1 MTAATDVLTPARAPD
16 WLSWL
21 RRELAPYPGRDLMT
35 LRLVV
40 GVVLVTIISMTLQI
54 PEAALSAY
62 MVFFVTKENRV
73 LTAITGIG
81 IVVGLTIAVAMSLYL
96 YRYTFDYPEL
106 RIPLM
111 AIMVFAGMYLS
122 RVFVIGPLGF
132 AIGFVVAVTQSAA
145 ESAPDTD
152 ALARA
157 LLWVWMAIAYPILLT
172 VVINQ
177 ILFPANP
184 WPALVRALTQRLDAV
199 SSVLQRL
206 IDENTA
212 GGHENEALLEIAS
225 RGSSQLLALL
235 HMAEIKEERLKHR
248 HAAIAAA
255 ILTTERVARAAAMLE
270 LTARQSV
277 SENDRHCAGALL
289 AKIARL
295 RTALQEVHP
304 VLPRRGPAE
313 ENATLP
319 ELRELQLAIESL
331 HSGMAA
337 AINAGDAPA
346 PAKTKKPLFIADAFS
361 NPAHARFALKVTL
374 AAMSCYILYS
384 GLDWSGIH
392 TAFITC
398 CIIALE
404 NTGATMRKGWLRL
417 TGCLTGG
424 LLGFLAIMYLIPHME
439 SITSLVLLIAAVSA
453 VAGWIAAGGERITYG
468 GLQMAFAFFMCIF
481 QGFAPG
487 TDFDTIRDRIVG
499 IVLGIF
505 VSAIVFRYIW
515 PEHAVDRLRLALA
528 QAFRNLAKLL
538 LVPETSE
545 SDDDRRKTAG
555 TLAFEITK
563 NLDQALRFSE
573 LAKFELADEPEPDSP
588 SVSDLENATHQAE
601 AASVIASTLAGDAE
615 FIQWQRLDPPA
626 REAEARLRAEIAKRI
641 NESAISF
648 ESGAR
653 PNILASATIDIASQ
667 PQIRETDRTRL
678 LRLMAARAGKLWN

>member
-1 MTAATDVLTPARAPD
+1 
-16 WLSWL
+16 
-21 RRELAPYPGRDLMT
+21 
-35 LRLVV
+35 
-40 GVVLVTIISMTLQI
+40 
-54 PEAALSAY
+54 

-81 IVVGLTIAVAMSLYL
+81 MVVGATIAIAVSLFL

-106 RIPLM
+106 RIPVM
-111 AIMVFAGMYLS
+111 ALTVFAGMYLS

-145 ESAPDTD
+145 ESVPDTD

-157 LLWVWMAIAYPILLT
+157 LLWIWMAVVYPVLLT
-172 VVINQ
+172 VVVNQ

-225 RGSSQLLALL
+225 RGSSQLLVLL

-270 LTARQSV
+270 LTTRQPLP
-277 SENDRHCAGALL
+277 ENDRICAGALL
-289 AKIARL
+289 AEIARL
-295 RTALQEVHP
+295 RAALQEIHP
-304 VLPRRGPAE
+304 VLAPSGPAQ

-319 ELRELQLAIESL
+319 ELRELQLAVESL
-331 HSGMAA
+331 REGMAGA
-337 AINAGDAPA
+337 VNGDEAPVPPKA
-346 PAKTKKPLFIADAFS
+346 KKPLFVADALS

-424 LLGFLAIMYLIPHME
+424 LLAFLAILYLIPHME

-453 VAGWIAAGGERITYG
+453 VAGWIAAGGERISYG
-468 GLQMAFAFFMCIF
+468 GLQLAFAFFLGIF

-487 TDFDTIRDRIVG
+487 TDFDTIRDRVAG

-515 PEHAVDRLRLALA
+515 PEHAVDRLRLALVKV
-528 QAFRNLAKLL
+528 FRNIAKLL
-538 LVPETSE
+538 LAPETRM
-545 SDDDRRKTAG
+545 SDADRKKTVG
-555 TLAFEITK
+555 TITSEITK

-573 LAKFELADEPEPDSP
+573 LARFELADEPEPGSL
-588 SVSDLENATHQAE
+588 SISDLENATHQGE
-601 AASVIASTLAGDAE
+601 AASVIASSLAKDAE
-615 FIQWQRLDPPA
+615 FIQWQQLDPSA
-626 REAEARLRAEIAKRI
+626 QEAEARLRAAIADQFTQVAVSL
-641 NESAISF
+641 ESA
-648 ESGAR
+648 AR
-653 PNILASATIDIASQ
+653 PNTPSPESAPAIWPPVSA
-667 PQIRETDRTRL
+667 PGLETNRTRL
-678 LRLMAARAGKLWN
+678 LRLMAGRAGKLWN